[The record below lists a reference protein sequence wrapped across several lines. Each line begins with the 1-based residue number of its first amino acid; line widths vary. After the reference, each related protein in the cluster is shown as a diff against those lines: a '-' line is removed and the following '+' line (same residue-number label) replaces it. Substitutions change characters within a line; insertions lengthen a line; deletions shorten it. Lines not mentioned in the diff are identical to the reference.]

1 MIFTSSTCRLP
12 SATNAGPA
20 LHLLKQEVMTMR
32 KTFGFTLLEVMTVLG
47 IIAVISTI
55 AIPHFIGWLPRHR
68 LGGAARDILSAMQ
81 YGRLTAV
88 KNNADVQVIF
98 YPDQDNYRVFADYD
112 GDQDQD
118 ADEPTIRSGQM
129 PKGVYLK
136 ETNFAGNAF
145 SFDGRGLASG
155 SGGTISLENNSNDKT
170 QIRINRTGNSRILA
184 GE

>member
-1 MIFTSSTCRLP
+1 M
-12 SATNAGPA
+12 
-20 LHLLKQEVMTMR
+20 MR
-32 KTFGFTLLEVMTVLG
+32 KTYGFTLLEVMTVIG

-55 AIPHFIGWLPRHR
+55 AIPHFIGWLPKYR
-68 LGGAARDILSAMQ
+68 LGSAAREILTAMQ

-98 YPDQDNYRVFADYD
+98 SPDQDNYRVFADYD

-155 SGGTISLENNSNDKT
+155 SGGTISLENNSKDQT